1 MNKNPIIAVAAIK
14 YFDIVKNHNL
24 YKIKEFI
31 KKAKKR
37 NADIVCFPESCIT
50 KSGSIPLKGR
60 FIKDICTEFKK
71 NSIWGIITED
81 IIRGK
86 KTYNTSLLIDRK
98 GKIRGYYD
106 KIHLYGD
113 NVSAGHRVK
122 VFKTD
127 FGRIGI
133 ATCWDLSYP
142 HLFNKMKEKNAE
154 IVFCPSQWNY
164 DVVSHKNFHKSREI
178 KILKAML
185 LARAH
190 ENVFYIAICNP
201 LIKAKTQVSYSA
213 IAEPHRILKEL
224 INKEGLITARTN
236 MDKLKKFREYYHKE

>member
-1 MNKNPIIAVAAIK
+1 
-14 YFDIVKNHNL
+14 
-24 YKIKEFI
+24 
-31 KKAKKR
+31 
-37 NADIVCFPESCIT
+37 
-50 KSGSIPLKGR
+50 
-60 FIKDICTEFKK
+60 
-71 NSIWGIITED
+71 
-81 IIRGK
+81 
-86 KTYNTSLLIDRK
+86 
-98 GKIRGYYD
+98 
-106 KIHLYGD
+106 
-113 NVSAGHRVK
+113 
-122 VFKTD
+122 
-127 FGRIGI
+127 
-133 ATCWDLSYP
+133 
-142 HLFNKMKEKNAE
+142 MKEKNAE